1 MLSLDC
7 TYWGGVCDM
16 LVYDSEVFFNDWMI
30 VVVDLDNNKEY
41 NFVNDSDS
49 FREFYE
55 SHKNEV
61 WCSFNGR
68 AYDTF
73 ILKGILCG
81 HNPYKISQFLIE
93 EGRKGWEYDP
103 MFRNIQ
109 LYDFDIYVPFF
120 GLKTLEAFMGD
131 TIKESTVPFT
141 IARKLTKEELEETL
155 HYCRTDVLETIKV
168 LRLRKNEFD
177 AQFSILKDFDL
188 PLSCISKT
196 KAQLTAIVLE
206 ATKCDRTD
214 EWDFEKESC
223 VDVNKYTEVLD
234 WFNDSNNRNLNS
246 KLEIEIAGVPH
257 VFGWGGVHGAVEKY
271 NKSGLFLNMDVQSYY
286 PSLMIEHDMLSRN
299 CRTPEK
305 FKGIYKKRLR
315 LKAEGKKAEQAP
327 YKIIL
332 NSTYG
337 ASNDKYNALY
347 DPRQAHR
354 VCMNGQLM
362 LLDLIE
368 KLEPYCEIV
377 NSNTDGV
384 LVRVENEEMKQ
395 KCIEI
400 SHEWEKRTKMVLE
413 FDEFVKVIQR
423 DVNNYIIVPEGEL
436 YDKKGKPRWKA
447 KGAVVK
453 ELSVLDNDL
462 PIVNEAVKMWF
473 LKGIPPEKTVWDCDE
488 MIKFQK
494 IFKVSSLYKDAR
506 LGCTFREESVVDDKG
521 KRKKVK
527 VWNGDGEPLN
537 DKTFRVFASTKNSGA
552 LYKRKEGKNPEK
564 FASCPDNCF
573 IENESIVGKTVKE
586 YKDLDKQWY
595 VDLARKRILEFV

>member
-1 MLSLDC
+1 
-7 TYWGGVCDM
+7 M
-16 LVYDSEVFFNDWMI
+16 LVYDTEVFVNDWM
-30 VVVDLDNNKEY
+30 VVIADLDNNKEY
-41 NFVNDSDS
+41 NFVNDSAG

-55 SHKNEV
+55 SHKNDI

-73 ILKGILCG
+73 IVKGILCG

-93 EGRKGWEYDP
+93 EGRKGWEYDST
-103 MFRNIQ
+103 FRTIQ
-109 LYDFDIYVPFF
+109 FFDFDVYIPFF

-131 TIKESTVPFT
+131 TIKESSVPFT
-141 IARKLTKEELEETL
+141 INRKLTEEELEETL
-155 HYCRTDVLETIKV
+155 HYCRNDVLETIKV

-177 AQFSILKDFDL
+177 AQFSLLKDFDL
-188 PLSCISKT
+188 PLSCVSKT
-196 KAQLTAIVLE
+196 KAQLTAIVLDAVKTE
-206 ATKCDRTD
+206 RND
-214 EWDFEKESC
+214 EWDFEKEPC
-223 VDVNKYTEVLD
+223 VDVNKYTEVLS
-234 WFNDSNNRNLNS
+234 WFENPENRNLNS
-246 KLEIEIAGVPH
+246 KLEIEVAGVPH
-257 VFGWGGVHGAVEKY
+257 VFGWGGLHGAKEMY
-271 NKSGLFLNMDVQSYY
+271 NDSGIFINFDVASFY

-299 CRTPEK
+299 CQSPDK

-327 YKIIL
+327 YKIVL
-332 NSTYG
+332 NGTYG
-337 ASNDKYNALY
+337 ASNDKYNPLF

-368 KLEPYCEIV
+368 KLEPYCDII

-384 LVRVENEEMKQ
+384 LIKVENEEMKQ
-395 KCIEI
+395 KCNDICED
-400 SHEWEKRTKMVLE
+400 WQKRTKMVLE
-413 FDEFVKVIQR
+413 SDEFARVIQR

-453 ELSVLDNDL
+453 ELSTLDYDL

-473 LKGIPPEKTVWDCDE
+473 LKGTPPEKTVFDCDE
-488 MIKFQK
+488 LIKFQK

-506 LGCTFREESVVDDKG
+506 LGCTFRDESIIDSTG

-527 VWNGDGEPLN
+527 LWNEDGELLT
-537 DKTFRVFASTKNSGA
+537 DKTFRVFASKKETGA

-564 FASCPDNCF
+564 FASCPENCF
-573 IENESIVGKTVKE
+573 IENESVVGKNTNE
-586 YKDLDKQWY
+586 YKELDKQWY
-595 VDLARKRILEFV
+595 VDLARKRIREFV